1 MDDLVKQ
8 RLVGAVVLA
17 LIALVLIPWMFGSP
31 KDPRVTIQP
40 SFSGTPVPAGADGD
54 SEIALVRA
62 TPAPTAAATATPR
75 RLLSKPAA
83 AAMPPA
89 APAAEPATTAQDK
102 PAATKVAPAGQAWLL
117 QLASYSQRA
126 AADDFRKRL
135 SKDGYVSYREQVKIN
150 GKTYYRV
157 RLKVNGS
164 KSQAEAVMKTIEN
177 KYRLQAKLL
186 PAR

>member
-40 SFSGTPVPAGADGD
+40 SFSGTPVPVGLEGNA
-54 SEIALVRA
+54 EIALVQAAPA
-62 TPAPTAAATATPR
+62 TEHPATMPSATPR
-75 RLLSKPAA
+75 RFLSEPAA
-83 AAMPPA
+83 AAMPSTQPTRSPQATA
-89 APAAEPATTAQDK
+89 APVKNTQ
-102 PAATKVAPAGQAWLL
+102 AGQGWLL
-117 QLASYSQRA
+117 QLASYGQRA

-135 SKDGYVSYREQVKIN
+135 SNDGYVSYREQVTIN

-164 KSQAEAVMKTIEN
+164 KAQAESVMKTLEN

>member
-17 LIALVLIPWMFGSP
+17 LIAVVLVPWMLGSP
-31 KDPRVTIQP
+31 KDPRMTIQP
-40 SFSGTPVPAGADGD
+40 SFSGTPVPD
-54 SEIALVRA
+54 
-62 TPAPTAAATATPR
+62 TPANGDEITLVNSEAAQTPPTAPEATPR
-75 RLLSKPAA
+75 RLLSDPVARAMPSPKPAA
-83 AAMPPA
+83 SA
-89 APAAEPATTAQDK
+89 APTAKAES
-102 PAATKVAPAGQAWLL
+102 WLL
-117 QLASYSQRA
+117 QLASYSNRA
-126 AADDFRKRL
+126 AADDFRSRL
-135 SKDGYVSYREQVKIN
+135 SKDGYVSYREQVSVS

-164 KSQAEAVMKTIEN
+164 KAQAETVKKTIEN

>member
-40 SFSGTPVPAGADGD
+40 SFSGTPVPALRDDD
-54 SEIALVRA
+54 SEVALLRA

-83 AAMPPA
+83 AAMPP
-89 APAAEPATTAQDK
+89 PAAEPAATAKRQ
-102 PAATKVAPAGQAWLL
+102 PNPRQGAQTEQAWLL

-126 AADDFRKRL
+126 AADDFRTRL
-135 SKDGYVSYREQVKIN
+135 SKDGYVSYREQVKIS

-157 RLKVNGS
+157 RLKVTGS
-164 KSQAEAVMKTIEN
+164 KGQAEAVMKTIEN

>member
-31 KDPRVTIQP
+31 KDPRMTIQP
-40 SFSGTPVPAGADGD
+40 SFSGTPVPHGAGSRSG
-54 SEIALVRA
+54 EVALIE
-62 TPAPTAAATATPR
+62 PAPSAETDAQPQPTPR
-75 RLLSKPAA
+75 RFLSEPVTA
-83 AAMPPA
+83 PPQPSA
-89 APAAEPATTAQDK
+89 SAPA
-102 PAATKVAPAGQAWLL
+102 VASPPTQAWLL
-117 QLASYSQRA
+117 QLASYRERK
-126 AADDFRKRL
+126 AADDFRSRL
-135 SKDGYVSYREQVKIN
+135 SRDGYVSYREQVSVG

-157 RLKVNGS
+157 RMKVSGS
-164 KSQAEAVMKTIEN
+164 KAQAESVMASIEK